1 MYDETRRGARA
12 PAKSVAAH
20 KYRVG
25 DSVRLSRGRFADRT
39 GAGVYEIVRLLPETE
54 GEYQYRIRAAGSQG
68 ERMVREGEIQR
79 V

>member
-1 MYDETRRGARA
+1 MKDQLTRDSGAR
-12 PAKSVAAH
+12 KRTDLMH

-39 GAGVYEIVRLLPETE
+39 GSGVYEIVRLLPESD
-54 GEYQYRIRAAGSQG
+54 GEYQYRIRAAGAQN
-68 ERMVREGEIQR
+68 ERMVREGEIER